1 VSAFFLTLFVLGATV
16 VLIQFVLGIFG
27 IGDDFDTDASD
38 GLDLFTVRALSAA
51 AAGFGGAGLGLMQ
64 WGVPGILA
72 LPIAAAIGLASAY
85 GIATMIAKMR
95 RLDAD
100 KSFQIGMA
108 IGVPAQV
115 ALSIPSARSG
125 VGKVHL
131 TAHSRFLEL
140 AAMTAEDAIPSGTQV
155 WVLDTLSHDTVLVG
169 RSPLILG
176 DNDAQR

>member
-1 VSAFFLTLFVLGATV
+1 MSAFFLTLFVLGTSV
-16 VLIQFVLGIFG
+16 IVIQFVLGIFG
-27 IGDDFDTDASD
+27 IGEDLESEASD

-64 WGVPGILA
+64 WGLPGLLA
-72 LPIAAAIGLASAY
+72 LPIAMLVGVAAAV
-85 GIATMIAKMR
+85 GIAWLMKRLR
-95 RLDAD
+95 RLDVD
-100 KSFQIGMA
+100 KSFQIGMTV
-108 IGVPAQV
+108 GVAAQV
-115 ALSIPSARSG
+115 ALPIPASRSG

-169 RSPLILG
+169 RSPLIHG
-176 DNDAQR
+176 DIDAQR

>member
-1 VSAFFLTLFVLGATV
+1 VTAFFLTLFVLGASV
-16 VLIQFVLGIFG
+16 VVIQFVLGIFG
-27 IGDDFDTDASD
+27 IGDDVDSEASD

-51 AAGFGGAGLGLMQ
+51 AAGFGGTGLGLMQ
-64 WGVPGILA
+64 WGVPGLLA
-72 LPIAAAIGLASAY
+72 LPIAGVVGVAAAY
-85 GIATMIAKMR
+85 GIALLMQRMR
-95 RLDAD
+95 RLDVD
-100 KSFQIGMA
+100 KSFQIGMT

-115 ALSIPSARSG
+115 ALSIPGARGG

-140 AAMTAEDAIPSGTQV
+140 AAMTAEDTIPSGTPV
-155 WVLDTLSHDTVLVG
+155 WVHDTLSHDTVLVG